1 MLTGVNTGFAVT
13 FHSVQHR
20 KVTRISGGP
29 PPRGL
34 ARLRAHPSGLVIAA
48 TGPPGR
54 LRRFRARLPN
64 EAEGTPGARLW
75 REARRS
81 S

>member
-1 MLTGVNTGFAVT
+1 MHA
-13 FHSVQHR
+13 SQ
-20 KVTRISGGP
+20 VTRISGGP

-34 ARLRAHPSGLVIAA
+34 ARLRAHPSGLIIAA

-64 EAEGTPGARLW
+64 EAEVAPFGAQALAFGGRLVD
-75 REARRS
+75 RADS
-81 S
+81 MSGPPQGL